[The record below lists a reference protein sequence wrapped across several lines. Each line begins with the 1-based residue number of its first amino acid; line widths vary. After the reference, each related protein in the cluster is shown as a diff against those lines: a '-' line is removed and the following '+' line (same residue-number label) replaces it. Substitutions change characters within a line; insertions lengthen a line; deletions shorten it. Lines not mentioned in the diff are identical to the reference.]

1 MKLVRRNDLHFS
13 AQLMNGSY
21 NCICCKKSLANMQCR
36 NMNILIMMVP
46 MIAIIMKV
54 MMMMMMMMMRM
65 ALAKHAMLRYE
76 WLE

>member
-13 AQLMNGSY
+13 AQLMNGSH

-36 NMNILIMMVP
+36 NMNILIMMIP
-46 MIAIIMKV
+46 MIMVIMRV
-54 MMMMMMMMMRM
+54 MMIVMMMRM